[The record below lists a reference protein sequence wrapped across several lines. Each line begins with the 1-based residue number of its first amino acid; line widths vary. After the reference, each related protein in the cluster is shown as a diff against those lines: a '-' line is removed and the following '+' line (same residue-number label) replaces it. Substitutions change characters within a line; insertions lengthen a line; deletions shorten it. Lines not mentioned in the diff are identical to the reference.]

1 MFNFDPKN
9 YRKLL
14 ELLPDMKGITV
25 KSFKINSNAP
35 PIFYLAVDFEVRGRW
50 FTDAEIKFFI
60 VNGFIS
66 SIGDAMI
73 NDKTNYNSACAGM
86 NDIIQNTSD
95 YEHFKYYL
103 HIWAGSR
110 SRYIT
115 ERAGS
120 QR

>member
-1 MFNFDPKN
+1 MHDQN

-14 ELLPDMKGITV
+14 ELLPDMRGITI

-35 PIFYLAVDFEVRGRW
+35 PIYYLAVDFEVRQSW
-50 FTDAEIKFFI
+50 FTDSEIRFFI
-60 VNGFIS
+60 INGFIS

-73 NDKTNYNSACAGM
+73 NDKTNFNSACAGM
-86 NDIIQNTSD
+86 NDILQNTSD
-95 YEHFKYYL
+95 YEHWRYYL

-110 SRYIT
+110 SRNKT
-115 ERAGS
+115 EVIGS